1 MQLTETFLY
10 ASTTSDSGSTT
21 ATAGEKTHTL
31 SANEIPSH
39 NHMTGQRQ
47 SYASGNMYALVGYG
61 STTSS
66 SNSTTSNTGGGQA
79 HNNMPPYMRV
89 YMWKRTA

>member
-10 ASTTSDSGSTT
+10 ASTTSDSASTT

-31 SANEIPSH
+31 SVNEIPSH
-39 NHMTGQRQ
+39 HHVMGYSWSTG
-47 SYASGNMYALVGYG
+47 SG
-61 STTSS
+61 SS
-66 SNSTTSNTGGGQA
+66 SGYAKSSSRAVTSANTDNTGGGQA